1 MKEIIGY
8 VLYNKKKKQFEPT
21 MHETKQEAM
30 HYKLVH
36 KKMDCEVTS
45 VW

>member
-21 MHETKQEAM
+21 MHETKQEALR
-30 HYKLVH
+30 YKLVYE
-36 KKMDCEVTS
+36 KADCEITA